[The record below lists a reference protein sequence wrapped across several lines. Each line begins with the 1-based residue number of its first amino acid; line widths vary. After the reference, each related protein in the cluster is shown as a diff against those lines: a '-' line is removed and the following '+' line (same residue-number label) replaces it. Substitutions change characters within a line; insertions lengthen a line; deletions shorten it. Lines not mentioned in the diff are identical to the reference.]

1 MADSSAAPHRLLKG
15 AGGPVLWGTPGS
27 LGRDYPAG
35 PTSRGWGREVCP
47 SFSNLQDPGKTLG
60 QGRAA
65 EEREAEVNGDK

>member
-1 MADSSAAPHRLLKG
+1 MAESSAAPHRLLKG
-15 AGGPVLWGTPGS
+15 AEGPVLWGTPGS

-35 PTSRGWGREVCP
+35 PTSGRRRRAVCP
-47 SFSNLQDPGKTLG
+47 SSPNLQDPGKTLG